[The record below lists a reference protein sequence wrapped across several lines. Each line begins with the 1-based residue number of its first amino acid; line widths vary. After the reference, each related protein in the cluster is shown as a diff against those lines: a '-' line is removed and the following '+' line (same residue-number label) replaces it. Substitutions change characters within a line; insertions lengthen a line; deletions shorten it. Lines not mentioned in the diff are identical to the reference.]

1 MQVVRKCGRLG
12 KEGIAD
18 IEAVAGWVNP
28 TNRGPYDYQG
38 VKPATAAIINDDRK
52 EIVKE
57 LAQEFKLDG
66 LWGEDQNEGGQG
78 EEIEIQDWWSCGI
91 FYFSL
96 YKSLYCACFGC
107 FCNGPP
113 YCSGLSLDIVE
124 INEGCTSRR

>member
-18 IEAVAGWVNP
+18 IEAV
-28 TNRGPYDYQG
+28 GPYDYQG

-78 EEIEIQDWWSCGI
+78 EEIEIQD
-91 FYFSL
+91 
-96 YKSLYCACFGC
+96 
-107 FCNGPP
+107 
-113 YCSGLSLDIVE
+113 
-124 INEGCTSRR
+124 